1 MADPAIST
9 VPPVGKSSPPR
20 SCRSVVLPDP
30 EAPTMAILSP
40 ARTLMDAPRNTRIFA
55 SPWTNSL
62 ARSFPSSTT
71 AFEFGIIVP
80 SSIVSQR
87 FCGQQ
92 AGGAHRRIQGGEAG
106 EHEGETANAHHV
118 RRPHAG
124 RQVAHEVH
132 AGVQELESD
141 DAFEPVYQILQV
153 HGDGDAQQHAD
164 ADSQQSDQAA
174 LHHEYRQDAA
184 G

>member
-9 VPPVGKSSPPR
+9 VPLVGKSSPPS

-40 ARTLMDAPRNTRIFA
+40 ARTLMDAARNTWIFT

-62 ARSFPSSTT
+62 ASSFPSSTT
-71 AFEFGIIVP
+71 AFEFDIVFQ

-92 AGGAHRRIQGGEAG
+92 ASGARRRIQRGEAG
-106 EHEGETANAHHV
+106 EHERETANARHV

-124 RQVAHEVH
+124 RQVAHAVH
-132 AGVQELESD
+132 AGVQEL
-141 DAFEPVYQILQV
+141 
-153 HGDGDAQQHAD
+153 
-164 ADSQQSDQAA
+164 
-174 LHHEYRQDAA
+174 
-184 G
+184 